1 MNQMATQTFC
11 LIAIPQ
17 LEVAGQITFYCSII
31 GGPSTLEAISHEK
44 TNVTFT
50 LPAMA
55 IVSVKR

>member
-1 MNQMATQTFC
+1 MNKMATQTFC

-17 LEVAGQITFYCSII
+17 LEAAGQITLYCSII
-31 GGPSTLEAISHEK
+31 GGPSPLEAFSHEK